1 MTDTTSI
8 GNDEITVTVAA
19 LGAETQ
25 SLTTRDGREW
35 MWDGKPEFWT
45 GRAPI
50 LFPIVGKSP
59 GDMLTINGADYAMNQ
74 HGFARRTG
82 FDLLDE
88 SAQSVSYQLKANEE
102 TLKVYPFDFSLTV
115 THRVSGRTLTVS
127 STVANKGDRDMPFQ
141 FGYHPAFLW
150 PLPGA
155 ASGDRHFV
163 TLTNGAEP
171 PLVRVREALLDLT
184 PQPSPF
190 KDGVLELKHNYFEV
204 DALVF
209 PEGAGDALTFRAE
222 NGPSLSF
229 TFENLPNLAL
239 WQKPGA
245 PYLCVE
251 PWHGMAA
258 EFGKGRDIIDR
269 PYIQSLKPGETRTF
283 TFSVTVD

>member
-1 MTDTTSI
+1 MSDTASI

-25 SLTTRDGREW
+25 SLMTRDGREW
-35 MWDGKPEFWT
+35 MWDGDAAFWT

-59 GDMLTINGADYAMNQ
+59 DDVLNINGADYPMNQ
-74 HGFARRTG
+74 HGFARRTV
-82 FDLLDE
+82 FELIE
-88 SAQSVSYQLKANEE
+88 QSPEDVRYQLTANQE
-102 TLKVYPFDFSLTV
+102 TLKVYPFDFVLTV
-115 THRVSGRTLTVS
+115 THSVEGKTLTVS
-127 STVANKGDRDMPFQ
+127 STVTNYGASDMPFQ

-155 ASGDRHFV
+155 DADDTHFV
-163 TLTNGAEP
+163 TLKNGAEP
-171 PLVRVREALLDLT
+171 ALVRVREALLDLT

-190 KDGVLELKHNYFEV
+190 RDGVLELKHDYFEV

-209 PEGAGDALTFRAE
+209 PEGAGDTITFRAE

-258 EFGKGRDIIDR
+258 EFGKGRDMTDR
-269 PYIQSLKPGETRTF
+269 PYVQSLGPGETQTF
-283 TFSVTVD
+283 TFSVTID

>member
-35 MWDGKPEFWT
+35 MWDGKPEYWT

-59 GDMLTINGADYAMNQ
+59 GDMLTINGADYPMNQ
-74 HGFARRTG
+74 HGFARRTV
-82 FDLLDE
+82 FDLV
-88 SAQSVSYQLKANEE
+88 AQTPSSVSFQLTANDEAKA
-102 TLKVYPFDFSLTV
+102 VYPFDFALTV
-115 THRVSGRTLTVS
+115 THSVEGKTLKVS
-127 STVANKGDRDMPFQ
+127 SVVENNGETDMPFQ

-163 TLTNGAEP
+163 TLANGAEP
-171 PLVRVREALLDLT
+171 SLVRVREALLDLT

-190 KDGVLELKHNYFEV
+190 SDGVLELKHDYFEV

-258 EFGKGRDIIDR
+258 EYGKGRNIADR
-269 PYIQSLKPGETRTF
+269 PYVQFLKPGETRTF